1 MTEWFECK
9 VSYDKENEEG
19 KMKKI
24 TEGYLVDALSFTEAE
39 TVITEEVSKFI
50 TGGSDVKAV
59 KKEKISEI
67 FRSGEENEG
76 IWFKAKVA
84 FITVDEISGKEKR
97 TMVSM
102 YQQSENML
110 TVAADLKENL
120 KTSIVDWEIKALT
133 ETKIL
138 DVYEHKDKA

>member
-19 KMKKI
+19 KLKKI

-50 TGGSDVKAV
+50 TGSSDVKAV

-67 FRSGEENEG
+67 FRSTDEEG
-76 IWFKAKVA
+76 LWFKAKVA
-84 FITVDEISGKEKR
+84 FITVDEITGKEKR
-97 TMVSM
+97 TMASI
-102 YQQSENML
+102 YQQSKDMF
-110 TVAADLKENL
+110 TVAVDLKANL
-120 KTSIVDWEIKALT
+120 KTSVVDWEIKTLT

-138 DVYEHKDKA
+138 DVYEHKEKV